1 MATEGNVLELPQRLP
16 WYSLPKLR
24 HYTYVLFRDWPVLW
38 LTILFVFLVFPAI
51 TANWTAPHDPQEQNL
66 EIRLSPP
73 VWEKGTPEKP
83 GTWSHIL
90 GTDKQG
96 RDILSRLM
104 FGARISL
111 LVSFSALFIGATV
124 GTTVG
129 MVSAFYG
136 GWVDHV
142 LMRIVDVFSSLPL
155 ILMALVLVAVFG
167 PSIWTALGVI
177 SVLLWSGYT
186 RQLRA
191 EVLYIKRLDFIAR
204 AKVAGASNMRIIFRH
219 IFPNIT
225 NTLIVLAT
233 LQVGGVILLEATLS
247 FLGAGIPRPAP
258 AWGVMV
264 NDGRD
269 LIAGAWWISMMPGFA
284 IMGVVLS
291 FNMFGDWLRDK
302 LDPKLRQV

>member
-16 WYSLPKLR
+16 WYSWPKLKNF
-24 HYTYVLFRDWPVLW
+24 TVVLFRDWPVLW
-38 LTILFVFLVFPAI
+38 VTILFLVLILPAA
-51 TANWTAPHDPQEQNL
+51 TANFLAPYDPQEQFL

-73 VWEKGTPEKP
+73 FWEEGTAEKP
-83 GTWSHIL
+83 GTWDHIL

-104 FGARISL
+104 YGARISM
-111 LVSFSALFIGATV
+111 LVSFSALAIGATV
-124 GTTVG
+124 GTAVG
-129 MVSAFYG
+129 LVSAFYG

-142 LMRIVDVFSSLPL
+142 LMRIVDVFTSLPL
-155 ILMALVLVAVFG
+155 ILMALVLVAIFG
-167 PSIWTALGVI
+167 PSIWTALFVI

-191 EVLYIKRLDFIAR
+191 EVLYIKRLDFVAR
-204 AKVAGASNMRIIFRH
+204 AKVAGSSNLRIIYKH

-233 LQVGGVILLEATLS
+233 LQVGGVILFEATLS

-284 IMGVVLS
+284 IMLVVLS